1 MENTYGA
8 SPWFTPPEPITEIE
22 SEETCDIVIL
32 GAGAAGC
39 TAAEAASG
47 EGASVICCEKFSTFT
62 AHGIDIGSVGTVVQ
76 KENGVEIDKALTAR
90 LIHEWG
96 QQQANYYL
104 IRTYTEKSGEVLDY
118 YIEMARRT
126 GLSVTLNDEMT
137 ARADW
142 NRLEDK
148 YKQFQSAHIFDIT
161 NKCRFEKRKWNAG
174 YFVEMVYERALAQ
187 GAEFRFNTCGKRLI
201 MENGAVAGVI
211 VSDNEG
217 YRKINARKGVIIATG
232 GISDNKEMMRCWCPA
247 ALRSDRFDNHP
258 VGSNM
263 GDGILMG
270 VWAGAA
276 ITRCNPAPIIHP
288 VNLSVLSPGMNTSW
302 LTVNRDGRRFSSE
315 MAWEPIITNAR
326 LNAPGNVAYAIW
338 DGDYREHLV
347 RQEPHKAKKLLGNLD
362 EDFAKSVESG
372 EYIEADTLRELA
384 GKIGVPPD
392 ALQNTVD
399 RYNRWSELGR
409 DDDFGVPERFL
420 STVVKGPFYA
430 CRISAWLLNL
440 PHGLHVDHN
449 SQVLTED
456 DDPIGGLFAIG
467 NVQGDFFANSYP
479 VTLPG
484 TSHGKSIAFGRLVGR
499 ALAKSALIN
508 GYGVINDPPHGVSG

>member
-1 MENTYGA
+1 MKHTFNAY
-8 SPWFTPPEPITEIE
+8 PWLTAPEQISDIR
-22 SEETCDIVIL
+22 SEESCDIVIL

-62 AHGIDIGSVGTVVQ
+62 AHGTDIGSVGTIVQ

-118 YIEMARRT
+118 YIDMARRM
-126 GLSVTLNDEMT
+126 GMEVTLNDDMT

-148 YKQFQSAHIFDIT
+148 YKQFQSAHLFDIT
-161 NKCRFEKRKWNAG
+161 DKCRFEKRKWNAG
-174 YFVEMVYERALAQ
+174 YFVEMVYERAKAQ
-187 GAEFRFNTCGKRLI
+187 GAEFRFNTSGKRLI
-201 MENGAVAGVI
+201 LENGAVVGVI
-211 VSDNEG
+211 VCDKEG
-217 YRKINARKGVIIATG
+217 HKRINVRKGVIMATG
-232 GISDNKEMMRCWCPA
+232 GISDNQEMLRCWCPA
-247 ALRSDRFDNHP
+247 ALRSDLIDHYP
-258 VGSNM
+258 VGGNM
-263 GDGILMG
+263 GDGIIMG

-276 ITRCNPAPIIHP
+276 VTRCNPAPIIHP

-326 LNAPGNVAYAIW
+326 LNVPGNVAYAIW
-338 DGDYREHLV
+338 DGDYKTHLKK
-347 RQEPHKAKKLLGNLD
+347 QEPHKAGKLLGKLD
-362 EDFAKSVESG
+362 EDFAKSVETG
-372 EYIEADTLRELA
+372 AYTEADTLSGLA
-384 GKIGVPPD
+384 GKIGVPAD
-392 ALQNTVD
+392 ALQRTVD
-399 RYNRWSELGR
+399 RYNRWCELGR

-420 STVVKGPFYA
+420 SPVVKGPFYA
-430 CRISAWLLNL
+430 CRISAWLLTV

-456 DDPIGGLFAIG
+456 DEPISGLFAIG
-467 NVQGDFFANSYP
+467 NLQGDFFANSYP

-484 TSHGKSIAFGRLVGR
+484 SSHGRSITFGRLVGR
-499 ALAKSALIN
+499 ALANDALIN
-508 GYGVINDPPHGVSG
+508 GYGVIE